1 MMKLLLF
8 LFIGLSFTQ
17 CVYQE
22 EELKMNING
31 KEFSLEMDQE
41 KAEQLVLLPLKCV
54 EKEYPNKLGQ
64 VLNDSTELLSPKAL
78 HPTFYGCF
86 DWHSSVHGYWLMV
99 KMVKE
104 YPSLNS
110 KERILGKLRRGLTA
124 ENVQT
129 EMKFFETALN
139 GSFERTYGW
148 AWLLRL
154 QLELNTWEDNKE
166 AKMWAEN
173 LQPLSNMIIAK
184 YQEFLPK
191 LKYPIRSGEHTNSA
205 FGMSLA
211 YDYAVA
217 MYDFDLK
224 DLIDSTARKFYL
236 EDRKSPISWEPS
248 GYDFLSPSLCEA
260 NLMCKILPQ
269 DEFMEWFEAFLP
281 NVMSTNFSL
290 KVAEVGD
297 RTDGKLVHL
306 DGLNF
311 SRAWALYSISRKY
324 PRYAHLRNLA
334 DEHVAH
340 SLPSIIDGNY
350 MGEHWLASFAAY
362 ALLERKKVK
371 KVAPVE

>member
-1 MMKLLLF
+1 MMRLLLLLF
-8 LFIGLSFTQ
+8 IAFSFSR
-17 CVYQE
+17 CVYE
-22 EELKMNING
+22 EKELKMTING
-31 KEFSLEMDQE
+31 KEFTLEMDRD

-64 VLNDSTELLSPKAL
+64 VLNDSTELLGPKVL

-99 KMVKE
+99 KMLKE
-104 YPSLNS
+104 YPNLDS
-110 KERILGKLRRGLTA
+110 KNRILGKLKRGMTA
-124 ENVQT
+124 ENIQT
-129 EMKFFETALN
+129 EMKFFETELN

-148 AWLLRL
+148 AWLLNL
-154 QLELNTWEDNKE
+154 QLELNTWEENKE
-166 AKMWAEN
+166 SKEWAES
-173 LQPLSNMIIAK
+173 LQPLSNMIIKK

-211 YDYAVA
+211 YDYAIA
-217 MYDFDLK
+217 MHDFDLK

-236 EDRKSPISWEPS
+236 MDRKSPISWEPS

-269 DEFMEWFEAFLP
+269 KEFMDWFEVFLP

-290 KVAEVGD
+290 KVAVVGD
-297 RTDGKLVHL
+297 RNDGKLVHL
-306 DGLNF
+306 DGLNY

-324 PRYAHLRNLA
+324 PRYAHLRKLA
-334 DEHVAH
+334 DEHVAY

-362 ALLERKKVK
+362 ALLERKTVK
-371 KVAPVE
+371 KK

>member
-1 MMKLLLF
+1 MKQLLLVLILAF
-8 LFIGLSFTQ
+8 SLSR
-17 CVYQE
+17 CVYE
-22 EELKMNING
+22 EKDIKMKING
-31 KEFSLEMDQE
+31 KEFSLEMDQN
-41 KAEQLVLLPLKCV
+41 KADQLVLLPLKCV

-64 VLNDSTELLSPKAL
+64 VLNDSTELLGPKAL
-78 HPTFYGCF
+78 HPSFYGCF

-99 KMVKE
+99 RMLKE
-104 YPSLNS
+104 YPNLES
-110 KERILGKLRRGLTA
+110 KNRILGKLRRGITE
-124 ENVQT
+124 ENIQT
-129 EMKFFETALN
+129 EIAFFKTELN
-139 GSFERTYGW
+139 SSFERTYGW
-148 AWLLRL
+148 AWLLKL
-154 QLELNTWEDNKE
+154 QLELNTWEDNNE
-166 AKMWAEN
+166 AKYWAES
-173 LQPLSNMIIAK
+173 LQPLSNMIIEK

-191 LKYPIRSGEHTNSA
+191 LKYAIRSGEHTNSA

-211 YDYAVA
+211 YDYAIA
-217 MYDFDLK
+217 MHDFDLK

-236 EDRKSPISWEPS
+236 DDRKSPIYWEPS
-248 GYDFLSPSLCEA
+248 GFDFLSPSLCEA
-260 NLMCKILPQ
+260 NLMSKVLSQ

-281 NVMSTNFSL
+281 NIMSTNFSL

-334 DEHVAH
+334 DEHVAY

-371 KVAPVE
+371 K